1 MRGFGFEPPAAMSA
15 HMTDVAPDTDSNAK
29 AYSVSELAFALKRMK
44 ELGLVAGGD
53 AATDGIGIMKEERWK
68 ASYDY
73 MVSAGLLKAET
84 NWKDAFTTDYVKDL
98 KIKPD

>member
-1 MRGFGFEPPAAMSA
+1 MLIKEANPKMGDAQ
-15 HMTDVAPDTDSNAK
+15 
-29 AYSVSELAFALKRMK
+29 LAFALKRMK
-44 ELGLVAGGD
+44 ELGLVDGGD